1 MHHTL
6 KKNQLHV
13 AVDLL
18 ILTIR
23 DGQLCVLLSQRTE
36 EPWKGCWALPGK
48 LMGLEESAEACAESL
63 LEEMLPV
70 SGAYMEQL
78 YTFSSVERDQRGRV
92 ISIAY
97 LVIVP
102 WPTLQPA
109 LEMPRVTLACFGM
122 DAIAGQ
128 QLAFDHAQM
137 IRTALLRLR
146 GKIGYTEVSF
156 QFLSQPEA
164 FTLGQLQTVFEAV
177 LGEKLDTSNFRRS
190 ILSRYETTGRIAQTE
205 SAVRQGRGR
214 PAALYRYQPE
224 DP

>member
-1 MHHTL
+1 MHQTL
-6 KKNQLHV
+6 QKDQLHV

-18 ILTIR
+18 ILTVR
-23 DGQLCVLLSQRTE
+23 DGRLCVLLSQRTE
-36 EPWKGCWALPGK
+36 EPGKGCWALPGK
-48 LMGLEESAEACAESL
+48 MMGLEESAEACAESL
-63 LEEMLPV
+63 LEEMLPIR
-70 SGAYMEQL
+70 GAYREQL
-78 YTFSSVERDQRGRV
+78 YTFSSVERDPRGRV

-97 LVIVP
+97 LVVVL
-102 WPTLQPA
+102 WPRLEPA
-109 LEMPRVTLACFGM
+109 LEMPHVTLRCFGM
-122 DAIAGQ
+122 DSVAEEE
-128 QLAFDHAQM
+128 LAFDHAQM

-146 GKIGYTEVSF
+146 GKIGYTELSF
-156 QFLSQPEA
+156 QFLSQPDA

-224 DP
+224 EP